1 MNRELRRAMQRA
13 ERKGNQPKRRPGK
26 RFANPLGY
34 VTEGMMLLKDHDDYA
49 TKWAVLARTAWFRI
63 TQGVGTHQDSN
74 NVMAALNITQ
84 ALKETLGYPDE
95 PGDIPRAEQA
105 LIALCTRGNQ
115 LGKLTPKA
123 EEIVAVNEL
132 LALHDDFLMC
142 ITVKQMEDALQYAKK
157 QIGAGKATVIKRPE
171 L

>member
-1 MNRELRRAMQRA
+1 VNAGI
-13 ERKGNQPKRRPGK
+13 K
-26 RFANPLGY
+26 
-34 VTEGMMLLKDHDDYA
+34 
-49 TKWAVLARTAWFRI
+49 
-63 TQGVGTHQDSN
+63 
-74 NVMAALNITQ
+74 
-84 ALKETLGYPDE
+84 
-95 PGDIPRAEQA
+95 
-105 LIALCTRGNQ
+105 